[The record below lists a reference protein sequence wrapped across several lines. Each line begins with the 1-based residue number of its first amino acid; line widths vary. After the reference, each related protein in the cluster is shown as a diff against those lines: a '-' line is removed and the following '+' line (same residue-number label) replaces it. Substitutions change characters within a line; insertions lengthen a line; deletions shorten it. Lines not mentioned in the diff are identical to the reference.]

1 MDLLLEL
8 SEFVIR
14 VALWMVFFHFVFKAI
29 GALSS
34 AKSNAEDREALVK
47 KVMTLIHTVKQE
59 QHGDMYYWFDAD
71 TDQFLGQG
79 RTDDEIRVHLLER
92 FKGHAFILDEKR
104 ALAGPELKMVSVD
117 DLKMKSET
125 ELSVK
130 A

>member
-1 MDLLLEL
+1 M
-8 SEFVIR
+8 R
-14 VALWMVFFHFVFKAI
+14 VFGVLNNTKERI
-29 GALSS
+29 
-34 AKSNAEDREALVK
+34 EDRKELVK
-47 KVMTLIHTVKQE
+47 KVMSLIHTVKQE
-59 QHGDMYYWFDAD
+59 QHGDVYYWFDAD

-104 ALAGPELKMVSVD
+104 ALAGPDLKMVSVD
-117 DLKMKSET
+117 DLKMKSEN